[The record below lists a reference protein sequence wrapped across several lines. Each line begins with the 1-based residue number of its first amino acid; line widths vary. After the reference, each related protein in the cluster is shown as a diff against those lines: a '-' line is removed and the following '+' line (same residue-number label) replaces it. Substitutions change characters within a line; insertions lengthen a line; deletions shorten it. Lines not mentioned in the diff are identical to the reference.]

1 MKSLKLLFSLL
12 LVFVVSSAFTMQ
24 DDEKK
29 GGVYIAGVSASFTDS
44 LVYFTEPIFVDS
56 VQLQK
61 KTDFLPER
69 YQYSFQL
76 TDYMSAKY
84 GLHHRTSFVLFN
96 KNKAKLEK
104 AIKKLKEKYKKSGK
118 SQLKQ
123 VDPSFKFKKAVGY

>member
-24 DDEKK
+24 DDKK
-29 GGVYIAGVSASFTDS
+29 NGVYIAGVSASFTDS

-96 KNKAKLEK
+96 TNKAKLEK
-104 AIKKLKEKYKKSGK
+104 EIKKLKEKYQKSGK
-118 SQLKQ
+118 SHLKQ

>member
-24 DDEKK
+24 DDKK
-29 GGVYIAGVSASFTDS
+29 NGVYIAGVSASFSDS

-96 KNKAKLEK
+96 TNKAKLEK
-104 AIKKLKEKYKKSGK
+104 EIKKLKEKYQKSGK
-118 SQLKQ
+118 SMLKE
-123 VDPSFKFKKAVGY
+123 VDSSFKFKKAVGY